1 MTHKGKKKCMGMN
14 FNLILY
20 LGSESECVQSS
31 KIKRQNFD
39 VNERY
44 VEKYLHNLGME
55 NFKN

>member
-1 MTHKGKKKCMGMN
+1 MYGDE
-14 FNLILY
+14 FQSYIY